1 MKTVHT
7 LLLTFVTPLPLLF
20 QDVIIPIAIR
30 KNSTLNAPSIIIPG
44 LERTSTTELLR
55 HTGAP
60 LTSAF
65 YIAVVNGASS
75 SSFHAT

>member
-20 QDVIIPIAIR
+20 QDVFPIR
-30 KNSTLNAPSIIIPG
+30 KNSTLNASSIIIPG
-44 LERTSTTELLR
+44 LERTSTSELLR